1 MMPGETHPAAPGP
14 ADLARCQGCASL
26 QQNLNEYVEALIAL
40 KQKIINTDN
49 LLTEYQKKCDELQF
63 ARRENSMLHHQVEQ
77 MLQKI
82 SPLQKCQEELD
93 TLRAELEEKKSSLK
107 LYQNTHQEYAR
118 VKEECLKSDA
128 QKKKLEAKVKKLE
141 EAAVKHTQDFKQLR
155 NEKKILEKEFK
166 KTQERFD
173 EFSKQKNEKE
183 LRHIGT
189 QISSDSPGSIDKR
202 KVKVLL
208 KELWLCV
215 NTAHRLAGESGR
227 RIPENPAKEN
237 SVSRTPGEDELLPVQ
252 GSPARTSDMRSFFT
266 KLSMEMEGD
275 LTSSES
281 TEEELPRGRSPS
293 TEHALHEE
301 SHPEVSGQRPG
312 DGNSDLGRTNICD
325 HGHFFDDD
333 LQAAIDFFKLPPP
346 LLSPVP
352 SPPPM
357 TSPHLSSSLAPESYF
372 GEFTDSSDSDS
383 APLRTSVESALEE
396 YTADT
401 QRYLALLEKL
411 RRSDTYMGQP
421 RSQEVA
427 PALNKL
433 APIGFDTRRVALGE
447 PSATSSLAR
456 GRHWIASPEFVR
468 DRRDRRDIVEEA
480 EGKVEAQEMDKP
492 VRIGKGLLKHNRRLW
507 VERASRGSARKKVAR
522 AGESEVCSSPFG
534 KRTFSELRGSEG
546 KTLSSKAFCSPQS
559 EFTKWTLTSEF
570 ASKSH
575 HMLGSGRFQRKEKDA
590 QESTLESGVRAAAA
604 GRDHS
609 ASLPSSSTSVPVSL
623 CSNRKAGTPDLHR
636 SEQKSPTRTSNTF
649 LLWSEPPA
657 RFPKENDPE
666 NSLSALSPK
675 SKLGASTFSDL
686 KNRGPEPLNIF
697 KSTGKAHSIP
707 QSVFQK
713 PTRGGQCGGRGR
725 ITLPK
730 SDWTSLAH
738 SQAGFTR
745 RSPSSAD
752 SSSWHRSDVLRR
764 GGKGNPGATSE
775 HQQKTRL
782 QPEKAA
788 SASQNSRWTAVLGPP
803 GESTIPL
810 EFKAAAS
817 LLPNQVSVITK
828 QARPEKMQSSN
839 LEHWQPRGSALSP
852 STDSDEETNPSLS
865 EYDGDEDPIAQ
876 STEERAD
883 EERPSPEV
891 SLSDS
896 MPAENSGSSTD
907 KLLFSSEDSLI
918 QSQYVM
924 KELLQKLRKSPHT
937 TESGASSLEAGKLL
951 PAEVTSRDCSAGE
964 MPCGAHHQA
973 NTEAPV
979 VARDSHSIPQNAS
992 TPPTVPSRPLLRT
1005 QVPTSPV
1012 CPSGLGSADEETQST
1027 SQSRPLLRT
1036 RVPTS
1041 PVCPSGLGS
1050 ADEETQSTSQS
1061 RPLLRTRVPTSPVCP
1076 SGLGSADEET
1086 RSTSQSSLPGA
1097 SCSYTGV
1104 REQREDTEGEDEA
1117 FSYSEGEQE
1126 AEAVTG
1132 RQPQDAAG
1140 DSQRHLGDPE
1150 ARVDVAGRASDV
1162 GDLTSALQECNLSTF
1177 LYIDKLST
1185 SEVVMFLE
1193 SCQLRDY
1200 SSRASVSECSSR
1212 GTLNNEMNKEF
1223 KQGEVF
1229 RENHGKRF
1237 SEEMLPASSEE
1248 RVESEGGN
1256 CRVRNSSQHAQGPLE
1271 MPSDNL
1277 PKATEELHAS
1287 RGDCSG
1293 TDAEQV
1299 LLLSTHHS
1307 QAAEDRIEHTRSE
1320 ETSSSVSHTAELP
1333 EPAAV
1338 GAGGSPPLSGR
1349 SDPEHIPSR
1358 SEDETNYAGCPS
1370 TGEEGLAEPG
1380 ELLALSSDSLPPP
1393 RTEQS
1398 SDCVT
1403 ETAFR
1408 YQISA
1413 VTSEVISVLINKD
1426 QDLVIEKG
1434 DNWTIISGVA
1444 ISPGMEQVVLC
1455 DTLEAFAPQD
1465 LGGLDSDYVEKSPE
1479 ASPDGPL
1486 PQGSPCGGGF
1496 SAAREDVSSSGQSAN
1511 FDKSRLRNRPVKPSI
1526 WIRSQIYDQ
1535 TLETEKVASDH
1546 TYYNW
1551 KLEPLGKNRTRS
1563 KISSKDQSSKL
1574 AKTPGLT
1581 RGEVH
1586 LNEVPQPVLGERTNT
1601 KMPGSQVQST
1611 MAGADMS
1618 TPANS
1623 SPDTLSKIRQEV
1635 GPPLPPLLPPLI
1647 ATPPRTSRPLSPLI
1661 PSSSPSSLASP
1672 AGRVSPLREI
1682 AGAPVLSPWPE
1693 ELQQPSPLDA
1703 SPSPSAAAAASG
1715 RVVSSPLQ
1723 FCAATPKHA
1732 LPVPGRLPSC
1742 APGHAAVSGP
1752 QENSVKILDTMYPE
1766 LSARARTLSLLKGN
1780 MQLSRGCSVDGKV
1793 LPGRVSALLG
1803 LKAITS
1809 TSTAFVLTGGSSGGD
1824 SSQGKSQDLNARQDA
1839 GRKRTLAA
1847 SMLRSAKRLRLESES
1862 PEPGTSQVTAGGVPE
1877 DPPGGTAPAEL
1888 VPAEEEHTAALVC
1901 SPASQL
1907 HVNPR
1912 EMAESYNTAI
1922 SRALRKIAESS
1933 FDLLPVIR
1941 SHVYVG
1947 NISRKPVMRDQEK
1960 EVVYE
1965 FSTTN
1970 KHLGEYLL
1978 RSILSE
1984 LKVQKTS
1991 LDHSYIHA
1999 LCRVYVGI
2007 CRQLGDLER
2016 ARLFCY
2022 SLLKEDF
2029 PESEKLTLFI
2039 ANMWREVFLSQSAVS
2054 EAMQLV
2060 ARQRARGEVLNCLRV
2075 FLSWEK
2081 NAPIDV
2087 GIVVSKLL
2095 LTIQLCP
2102 KTEFQSSE
2110 EFGEDLSAN
2119 IWEYIF
2125 AIDLLC
2131 CHQRWIWTHD
2141 NIISKELWPV
2151 MDKWIK
2157 YRKGHSNIAYTPDV
2171 IVASVLR
2178 LIGRLGQ
2185 LGLKEGFPTAVKN
2198 ISSVIGM
2205 FIQHAQDEDI
2215 PWGVQL
2221 AAVYALCDL
2230 SPSNPAEISRILEAW
2245 RTQTSNTIPSA
2256 IVSCLEEVGSL
2267 SVERSA
2273 GSTSTGD
2280 SAP

>member
-1 MMPGETHPAAPGP
+1 MMPGKTHPAAPGP
-14 ADLARCQGCASL
+14 ADLPRCQGCATL
-26 QQNLNEYVEALIAL
+26 QPNLNEYVEALIAL

-82 SPLQKCQEELD
+82 SPLQKCQEELGS
-93 TLRAELEEKKSSLK
+93 LKAELEEKKSCLK
-107 LYQNTHQEYAR
+107 LYQNTQQEYAR
-118 VKEECLKSDA
+118 VKEECLRSDA

-141 EAAVKHTQDFKQLR
+141 EAAVKQTQDFKQLR

-189 QISSDSPGSIDKR
+189 QISSDSHGSIDKR

-215 NTAHRLAGESGR
+215 NTAHRLSGENSR
-227 RIPENPAKEN
+227 RIPEKPVKGD
-237 SVSRTPGEDELLPVQ
+237 SVSRASGEDELLPVP
-252 GSPARTSDMRSFFT
+252 GSPARAADMRSFFT

-275 LTSSES
+275 FTSSDSAEDEQPS
-281 TEEELPRGRSPS
+281 GVSPGMEL
-293 TEHALHEE
+293 ACHEE
-301 SHPEVSGQRPG
+301 SHPEVSVQRPG
-312 DGNSDLGRTNICD
+312 DGKGTSIYD
-325 HGHFFDDD
+325 HEHFFDDD

-352 SPPPM
+352 SPPPT
-357 TSPHLSSSLAPESYF
+357 TSPHPGSLSSSLAPESYF
-372 GEFTDSSDSDS
+372 AEGEFTDSSDSDS
-383 APLRTSVESALEE
+383 TPLRNSAELASEN
-396 YTADT
+396 YTASYRNYCD
-401 QRYLALLEKL
+401 LLEKL
-411 RRSDTYMGQP
+411 RRSDICMEKP
-421 RSQEVA
+421 RSQGVA
-427 PALNKL
+427 QAVNRL
-433 APIGFDTRRVALGE
+433 APVGFDSRRVTLGE
-447 PSATSSLAR
+447 TPATSYLAR
-456 GRHWIASPEFVR
+456 GKHWTASPEAVR
-468 DRRDRRDIVEEA
+468 DRGDVVERA
-480 EGKVEAQEMDKP
+480 EGKVAARETDKSVQR
-492 VRIGKGLLKHNRRLW
+492 VRKGLLKHNRRPW
-507 VERASRGSARKKVAR
+507 GERASRSPARKKEAR
-522 AGESEVCSSPFG
+522 AGESEACSSPFG
-534 KRTFSELRGSEG
+534 KRTFSELMESEG
-546 KTLSSKAFCSPQS
+546 KTLSSKVLCSPQPD
-559 EFTKWTLTSEF
+559 FTKWRLTGEF
-570 ASKSH
+570 APKSH
-575 HMLGSGRFQRKEKDA
+575 RVMHSGHFQGKENDA
-590 QESTLESGVRAAAA
+590 QESTLGSGAA

-609 ASLPSSSTSVPVSL
+609 ASLPSPSTSVQEPL
-623 CSNRKAGTPDLHR
+623 CSNPKASRLGFFNAGAPADVTCTNLHR
-636 SEQKSPTRTSNTF
+636 SEQKSPTRTFNPF
-649 LLWSEPPA
+649 LQWSEPAA

-666 NSLSALSPK
+666 NSSSALSAK
-675 SKLGASTFSDL
+675 SKLGASTFSDW
-686 KNRGPEPLNIF
+686 KSRDPEPLNVF
-697 KSTGKAHSIP
+697 KSTVQAHPLP

-713 PTRGGQCGGRGR
+713 PATSGQCGGRGPGTKL
-725 ITLPK
+725 TLPK
-730 SDWTSLAH
+730 SDWTSLAP

-745 RSPSSAD
+745 RSPGSAD
-752 SSSWHRSDVLRR
+752 NTSWHRSHILRR
-764 GGKGNPGATSE
+764 GGEGSPRATSE

-782 QPEKAA
+782 QLEKAA
-788 SASQNSRWTAVLGPP
+788 PASQGSRLTAVQGPS

-810 EFKAAAS
+810 ELNTAAA

-828 QARPEKMQSSN
+828 QARPERMQSTS
-839 LEHWQPRGSALSP
+839 LEQWQPRGSTLSP
-852 STDSDEETNPSLS
+852 SADSSEESDATPSVS
-865 EYDGDEDPIAQ
+865 EYTGDGDPTAQ
-876 STEERAD
+876 GSEGVAD
-883 EERPSPEV
+883 KESPSPQV
-891 SLSDS
+891 SVSWGKSSDS
-896 MPAENSGSSTD
+896 PSGSVPAENFGSTD
-907 KLLFSSEDSLI
+907 KLPFSPGDHLI
-918 QSQYVM
+918 QNQRVM
-924 KELLQKLRKSPHT
+924 NELLQQRPRRSPHT
-937 TESGASSLEAGKLL
+937 TQSGAQRLEPGKLL
-951 PAEVTSRDCSAGE
+951 PTEVPSRDCPTGQVPS
-964 MPCGAHHQA
+964 GAHPQA
-973 NTEAPV
+973 NAEAPV
-979 VARDSHSIPQNAS
+979 AARDSRSIPQNAS
-992 TPPTVPSRPLLRT
+992 TPPTVPTRALLRT
-1005 QVPTSPV
+1005 PVPTGPI
-1012 CPSGLGSADEETQST
+1012 CPSVLHSA
-1027 SQSRPLLRT
+1027 
-1036 RVPTS
+1036 
-1041 PVCPSGLGS
+1041 GGK
-1050 ADEETQSTSQS
+1050 
-1061 RPLLRTRVPTSPVCP
+1061 
-1076 SGLGSADEET
+1076 T
-1086 RSTSQSSLPGA
+1086 RSTSQSSLSGA
-1097 SCSYTGV
+1097 SYCYTGI
-1104 REQREDTEGEDEA
+1104 REQREDTEMEDEA
-1117 FSYSEGEQE
+1117 FSCSEGEHEAEAVVGLRQQE
-1126 AEAVTG
+1126 AEATMG
-1132 RQPQDAAG
+1132 HRQQDAAAG
-1140 DSQRHLGDPE
+1140 DSWRHLGGLE
-1150 ARVDVAGRASDV
+1150 AGVAGVRRALDV
-1162 GDLTSALQECNLSTF
+1162 GDLTSALQGCNLSTF

-1193 SCQLRDY
+1193 SCQLREY
-1200 SSRASVSECSSR
+1200 SSRASVSECSS
-1212 GTLNNEMNKEF
+1212 TEMNKEF
-1223 KQGEVF
+1223 KQSEIF
-1229 RENHGKRF
+1229 RKNHGKRF
-1237 SEEMLPASSEE
+1237 HEEETFRASEEWF
-1248 RVESEGGN
+1248 ESEGDDS
-1256 CRVRNSSQHAQGPLE
+1256 CVRNSNQHVCSPLE
-1271 MPSDNL
+1271 MSSDIL
-1277 PKATEELHAS
+1277 TKTRDELDTNH
-1287 RGDCSG
+1287 GDSSEK
-1293 TDAEQV
+1293 DVEHV
-1299 LLLSTHHS
+1299 LFLKTHHS
-1307 QAAEDRIEHTRSE
+1307 QAAEELIEENPPE
-1320 ETSSSVSHTAELP
+1320 EASNSMSHIVELP
-1333 EPAAV
+1333 QPAAV
-1338 GAGGSPPLSGR
+1338 DVVGSSPLSGR
-1349 SDPEHIPSR
+1349 FDPERIQSR
-1358 SEDETNYAGCPS
+1358 SEDETNYGGYPS
-1370 TGEEGLAEPG
+1370 TREEDLAEPA
-1380 ELLALSSDSLPPP
+1380 ELLALSSDSTAPP
-1393 RTEQS
+1393 RIEPS
-1398 SDCVT
+1398 SACVT

-1426 QDLVIEKG
+1426 QDVVIEKG

-1455 DTLEAFAPQD
+1455 DTFDAFASQD
-1465 LGGLDSDYVEKSPE
+1465 LGGLDNGSMEKSPE
-1479 ASPDGPL
+1479 ASPAGPL
-1486 PQGSPCGGGF
+1486 PQEPLCG
-1496 SAAREDVSSSGQSAN
+1496 AQEDISSSGQSAN

-1526 WIRSQIYDQ
+1526 WIRSQMYDP

-1551 KLEPLGKNRTRS
+1551 KLEPLGKNKTRS
-1563 KISSKDQSSKL
+1563 KISNKDQSSKL
-1574 AKTPGLT
+1574 AKTPGLN

-1586 LNEVPQPVLGERTNT
+1586 LDEVPQPVPGKRTNT
-1601 KMPGSQVQST
+1601 KMPSSQAQST
-1611 MAGADMS
+1611 MAGVGVS
-1618 TPANS
+1618 TPPNC

-1661 PSSSPSSLASP
+1661 SSSSPSSLASP
-1672 AGRVSPLREI
+1672 AGRISPLRDI
-1682 AGAPVLSPWPE
+1682 PGPPVLSPWPE
-1693 ELQQPSPLDA
+1693 ELQQASPLDP
-1703 SPSPSAAAAASG
+1703 SPSPSRAPATG
-1715 RVVSSPLQ
+1715 RIVSSPLQ

-1742 APGHAAVSGP
+1742 TPGHAAVSGP

-1780 MQLSRGCSVDGKV
+1780 MQLSRGSSVDGKV
-1793 LPGRVSALLG
+1793 LPGRVSALIG

-1809 TSTAFVLTGGSSGGD
+1809 TSTAFVLTSGTSGGD
-1824 SSQGKSQDLNARQDA
+1824 GSQGKSQDRSVQQDA
-1839 GRKRTLAA
+1839 GGKRTLAA
-1847 SMLRSAKRLRLESES
+1847 SILRSAKRLRLESES
-1862 PEPGTSQVTAGGVPE
+1862 PEPHTSQVTTEGAPE
-1877 DPPGGTAPAEL
+1877 DPPGGISPVEVVT
-1888 VPAEEEHTAALVC
+1888 AEEEQTAALVC

-1907 HVNPR
+1907 HVNPQ
-1912 EMAESYNTAI
+1912 EMAESYNIAI
-1922 SRALRKIAESS
+1922 ARALRKIAESS

-1947 NISRKPVMRDQEK
+1947 NISKKPVMRDQEK

-1984 LKVQKTS
+1984 LKIQKTS

-2039 ANMWREVFLSQSAVS
+2039 ANMWREVFLSQSAIS
-2054 EAMQLV
+2054 QAMQLV
-2060 ARQRARGEVLNCLRV
+2060 ARQRARGEVLNCLRA

-2102 KTEFQSSE
+2102 KTEFQASE

-2230 SPSNPAEISRILEAW
+2230 SPSNPAEISKILEAW

-2267 SVERSA
+2267 SADGSA
-2273 GSTSTGD
+2273 VSTSAGD

>member
-63 ARRENSMLHHQVEQ
+63 ARRENSTLHHQVEQ

-82 SPLQKCQEELD
+82 SPLQKCQEELGS
-93 TLRAELEEKKSSLK
+93 LKAELEEKKSSLK
-107 LYQNTHQEYAR
+107 LYQDTHQEYAR
-118 VKEECLKSDA
+118 VKEECLRTDA

-141 EAAVKHTQDFKQLR
+141 EAAVRQTQDFKQLR

-166 KTQERFD
+166 KTQERLD

-189 QISSDSPGSIDKR
+189 QISSDSHGSVDKR

-215 NTAHRLAGESGR
+215 NTAHRLSGESGR
-227 RIPENPAKEN
+227 RIPEKPAKGN
-237 SVSRTPGEDELLPVQ
+237 SAPRASDQDELLPVQ
-252 GSPARTSDMRSFFT
+252 GSPARAADMHSFFT

-275 LTSSES
+275 FSSSES
-281 TEEELPRGRSPS
+281 AEEELPSGASPS
-293 TEHALHEE
+293 TEHAFPEE
-301 SHPEVSGQRPG
+301 RHPEVSGQRPD
-312 DGNSDLGRTNICD
+312 DGNRTNVYD
-325 HGHFFDDD
+325 HEHFFDDD

-357 TSPHLSSSLAPESYF
+357 ASGSLPSSLAPESFF

-383 APLRTSVESALEE
+383 VQPRDSMESALED
-396 YTADT
+396 YTAESRSYFD
-401 QRYLALLEKL
+401 LLEKIK
-411 RRSDTYMGQP
+411 RSDTYVEKPGSLEAAQAVNNLTP
-421 RSQEVA
+421 
-427 PALNKL
+427 
-433 APIGFDTRRVALGE
+433 LGLVTGR
-447 PSATSSLAR
+447 ATL
-456 GRHWIASPEFVR
+456 G
-468 DRRDRRDIVEEA
+468 
-480 EGKVEAQEMDKP
+480 M
-492 VRIGKGLLKHNRRLW
+492 
-507 VERASRGSARKKVAR
+507 ASRGPARRKE
-522 AGESEVCSSPFG
+522 AGAGQSEICFSPLG
-534 KRTFSELRGSEG
+534 KRTFSELIESEG
-546 KTLSSKAFCSPQS
+546 KTLCPSQS
-559 EFTKWTLTSEF
+559 EFSKRTLTDGF

-575 HMLGSGRFQRKEKDA
+575 CVTGSGHFQRRERDV
-590 QESTLESGVRAAAA
+590 QESTPQSGACAVAA
-604 GRDHS
+604 GRNRS
-609 ASLPSSSTSVPVSL
+609 ASLPSSSSATSVPVSV
-623 CSNRKAGTPDLHR
+623 CSNRQTSWLGCVSVGTPAEVTCT
-636 SEQKSPTRTSNTF
+636 EQKSPTRTLNTF
-649 LLWSEPPA
+649 LLRSEPTA
-657 RFPKENDPE
+657 CFPKENDPE

-675 SKLGASTFSDL
+675 SKLGTSTFSDW
-686 KNRGPEPLNIF
+686 KSRGLESFSTL
-697 KSTGKAHSIP
+697 KSTAKGHSLP
-707 QSVFQK
+707 HSVFQK
-713 PTRGGQCGGRGR
+713 PTGGGQCGGRQPGTTL
-725 ITLPK
+725 ILPK
-730 SDWTSLAH
+730 SDWTSLAR

-745 RSPSSAD
+745 RSPGSAD
-752 SSSWHRSDVLRR
+752 STSWHRSDVLRR
-764 GGKGNPGATSE
+764 GSGGSPRATSE
-775 HQQKTRL
+775 YQQRARL
-782 QPEKAA
+782 QLEKAA
-788 SASQNSRWTAVLGPP
+788 PVSQNNRLTAMLGPP
-803 GESTIPL
+803 RESTIPL
-810 EFKAAAS
+810 EFKAASA

-828 QARPEKMQSSN
+828 QARPKRVLSSS
-839 LEHWQPRGSALSP
+839 LEPWRPCGNILSP
-852 STDSDEETNPSLS
+852 AVNGGKETGFMSS
-865 EYDGDEDPIAQ
+865 VSACVGDGDPIAQ
-876 STEERAD
+876 VSEQVAD
-883 EERPSPEV
+883 EEIPSPEV
-891 SLSDS
+891 SVSWKKPICNS
-896 MPAENSGSSTD
+896 PSGSLPAKNFGCSRD
-907 KLLFSSEDSLI
+907 RKLPFSSEDNVF
-918 QSQYVM
+918 QCVM
-924 KELLQKLRKSPHT
+924 NEHLLQKSRKSPQT
-937 TESGASSLEAGKLL
+937 TQSGANRLEAGELL
-951 PAEVTSRDCSAGE
+951 PSGVTSGVCPPEQIPHGPR
-964 MPCGAHHQA
+964 HQA

-979 VARDSHSIPQNAS
+979 VARDSHSAPQNAS
-992 TPPTVPSRPLLRT
+992 VPPIVPSRVPLRAH
-1005 QVPTSPV
+1005 VPTGPV
-1012 CPSGLGSADEETQST
+1012 CPSSLGRAEEKTQ
-1027 SQSRPLLRT
+1027 
-1036 RVPTS
+1036 
-1041 PVCPSGLGS
+1041 G
-1050 ADEETQSTSQS
+1050 
-1061 RPLLRTRVPTSPVCP
+1061 
-1076 SGLGSADEET
+1076 
-1086 RSTSQSSLPGA
+1086 TSQSSLPGA
-1097 SCSYTGV
+1097 SYCYTGI
-1104 REQREDTEGEDEA
+1104 RERGEEDTEVEDEA
-1117 FSYSEGEQE
+1117 VSCSEGEHE
-1126 AEAVTG
+1126 AEAVMG
-1132 RQPQDAAG
+1132 HRQQEAAG
-1140 DSQRHLGDPE
+1140 DSHRPLGDPE
-1150 ARVDVAGRASDV
+1150 AGMNEAGHPSDV

-1185 SEVVMFLE
+1185 SEVVMVLE

-1200 SSRASVSECSSR
+1200 SSRASVSECSSK
-1212 GTLNNEMNKEF
+1212 GTLNEEMNKELR
-1223 KQGEVF
+1223 QNEVS
-1229 RENHGKRF
+1229 RKECGKRLCEEELLRA
-1237 SEEMLPASSEE
+1237 SEEWA
-1248 RVESEGGN
+1248 ESEGDDCCGRKP
-1256 CRVRNSSQHAQGPLE
+1256 CQHAQCPLE
-1271 MPSDNL
+1271 VPSDVL
-1277 PKATEELHAS
+1277 TKTGEELHTNPVNCGGKDTEHALF
-1287 RGDCSG
+1287 
-1293 TDAEQV
+1293 V
-1299 LLLSTHHS
+1299 NTHPS
-1307 QAAEDRIEHTRSE
+1307 QAAENLTEDTLPE
-1320 ETSSSVSHTAELP
+1320 ETSSPVPHAAELP
-1333 EPAAV
+1333 EPSAV
-1338 GAGGSPPLSGR
+1338 DGGDSSPLSSR
-1349 SDPEHIPSR
+1349 SDPEHIQSR
-1358 SEDETNYAGCPS
+1358 YEDEPNSGECFS
-1370 TGEEGLAEPG
+1370 TGEEGLEEPG
-1380 ELLALSSDSLPPP
+1380 ELLTLSSDSSALP
-1393 RTEQS
+1393 RLEQS
-1398 SDCVT
+1398 SDCVA

-1444 ISPGMEQVVLC
+1444 ISPGMEQVVVC
-1455 DTLEAFAPQD
+1455 DTLGGAAPSQD
-1465 LGGLDSDYVEKSPE
+1465 QEGLDDSSMEKSPE
-1479 ASPDGPL
+1479 ASPSGPL
-1486 PQGSPCGGGF
+1486 PQEPPCTGDLSG
-1496 SAAREDVSSSGQSAN
+1496 AQEDVSSSGQSAN

-1535 TLETEKVASDH
+1535 KTLETEKVTSDH

-1551 KLEPLGKNRTRS
+1551 KLEPLCKNKPRS
-1563 KISSKDQSSKL
+1563 KISNKDQTTKL
-1574 AKTPGLT
+1574 AKTPVLS
-1581 RGEVH
+1581 RGETH
-1586 LNEVPQPVLGERTNT
+1586 LNEVPQPVSGERTNT
-1601 KMPGSQVQST
+1601 KMLRSQAQPT
-1611 MAGADMS
+1611 MAGTDTS
-1618 TPANS
+1618 TPTNC

-1647 ATPPRTSRPLSPLI
+1647 ATPPRTSQTLSPLI
-1661 PSSSPSSLASP
+1661 SSSSPSSRSSP
-1672 AGRVSPLREI
+1672 AGHVSPLCEVP
-1682 AGAPVLSPWPE
+1682 GPPVLSPWPE
-1693 ELQQPSPLDA
+1693 ELQQASPLDP
-1703 SPSPSAAAAASG
+1703 SPSPSTAIASG
-1715 RVVSSPLQ
+1715 RIVSSPLQ

-1752 QENSVKILDTMYPE
+1752 QQENSVKILDTMYPE

-1780 MQLSRGCSVDGKV
+1780 MQLSRGSTVDGKV

-1809 TSTAFVLTGGSSGGD
+1809 TSTAFVLTGGSSGDNGR
-1824 SSQGKSQDLNARQDA
+1824 QGKSQDSDVQHDA
-1839 GRKRTLAA
+1839 GRKRTLAV
-1847 SMLRSAKRLRLESES
+1847 SMLRSAKRLRLDNES
-1862 PEPGTSQVTAGGVPE
+1862 PEPDTREVTGEGVPE
-1877 DPPGGTAPAEL
+1877 DPQGGSPLAEV
-1888 VPAEEEHTAALVC
+1888 VPAEEEQADVPVC
-1901 SPASQL
+1901 SSATL
-1907 HVNPR
+1907 LRVNPR
-1912 EMAESYNTAI
+1912 EMAESYNIAI
-1922 SRALRKIAESS
+1922 TRALRKIAESS

-1947 NISRKPVMRDQEK
+1947 NISKKPVMRDQEK

-1984 LKVQKTS
+1984 LKIQKTS

-2039 ANMWREVFLSQSAVS
+2039 ANMWREVFLSQSAIS

-2060 ARQRARGEVLNCLRV
+2060 ARQRARGEVLNCLRA

-2230 SPSNPAEISRILEAW
+2230 SPSNPAEISKILEAW

-2256 IVSCLEEVGSL
+2256 VVSCLEEVGSL
-2267 SVERSA
+2267 SAGGSA
-2273 GSTSTGD
+2273 GSTSNGD
-2280 SAP
+2280 CAP

>member
-63 ARRENSMLHHQVEQ
+63 ARRENSTLHHQVEQ

-82 SPLQKCQEELD
+82 SPLQKCQEELGS
-93 TLRAELEEKKSSLK
+93 LKAELEEKKSSLK

-118 VKEECLKSDA
+118 VKEECLKTDA

-141 EAAVKHTQDFKQLR
+141 EAAVKQTQDFKQLR

-166 KTQERFD
+166 KTQERLD
-173 EFSKQKNEKE
+173 EFSKQKDEKE

-189 QISSDSPGSIDKR
+189 QISSDSHGSIDKR

-215 NTAHRLAGESGR
+215 NTAHRLSGESGR
-227 RIPENPAKEN
+227 RIPEKPAKGT
-237 SVSRTPGEDELLPVQ
+237 SAPRASGQDELLLGQ
-252 GSPARTSDMRSFFT
+252 GSPTGAADMRSFFT

-275 LTSSES
+275 FSSSES
-281 TEEELPRGRSPS
+281 AEEELPSGASPS
-293 TEHALHEE
+293 TEHFREE
-301 SHPEVSGQRPG
+301 RRPEVSGQRP
-312 DGNSDLGRTNICD
+312 DDDSSRTNVYD
-325 HGHFFDDD
+325 HEHFFDDD

-352 SPPPM
+352 SPPP
-357 TSPHLSSSLAPESYF
+357 TASGSLPSSLAPESFF
-372 GEFTDSSDSDS
+372 GEFTDSSDGDS
-383 APLRTSVESALEE
+383 VPPRQSMESALEDF
-396 YTADT
+396 TAES
-401 QRYLALLEKL
+401 RGYFALLEKIK
-411 RRSDTYMGQP
+411 RSNMYMEKPGSLDSAQA
-421 RSQEVA
+421 V
-427 PALNKL
+427 NKL
-433 APIGFDTRRVALGE
+433 TPLGFVTGRTTLGE
-447 PSATSSLAR
+447 PSATSPLAW
-456 GRHWIASPEFVR
+456 GRHWTASSEFVR
-468 DRRDRRDIVEEA
+468 NKGDSVEDTER
-480 EGKVEAQEMDKP
+480 KVEAREVDKS
-492 VRIGKGLLKHNRRLW
+492 VQVGKGLRKRNRRLW
-507 VERASRGSARKKVAR
+507 LETASRGPGRKKE
-522 AGESEVCSSPFG
+522 AGAVEPEIRFSPLG
-534 KRTFSELRGSEG
+534 KRTFSELKESEG
-546 KTLSSKAFCSPQS
+546 KTLSSKALCPSQS
-559 EFTKWTLTSEF
+559 EFSKRTLTDGF

-575 HMLGSGRFQRKEKDA
+575 CVTGSGHFQRRERDV
-590 QESTLESGVRAAAA
+590 QESTPQSGVCAAAA
-604 GRDHS
+604 GQDQP
-609 ASLPSSSTSVPVSL
+609 ASLPSSSSATSVPVSV
-623 CSNRKAGTPDLHR
+623 CSNRQTSWRGCVTAGSPAEVTCT
-636 SEQKSPTRTSNTF
+636 EQKSPTRTLNPF
-649 LLWSEPPA
+649 LLRSEPTA
-657 RFPKENDPE
+657 CFPKVNDPE
-666 NSLSALSPK
+666 NSLSTLSPK
-675 SKLGASTFSDL
+675 SKLGTSTFSDW
-686 KNRGPEPLNIF
+686 KSRGLESFSTL
-697 KSTGKAHSIP
+697 KSTVKGHSLP

-713 PTRGGQCGGRGR
+713 PTGGGQCGGRGPGTTL
-725 ITLPK
+725 ILPK
-730 SDWTSLAH
+730 SDWTSLTR
-738 SQAGFTR
+738 SQAGFAR
-745 RSPSSAD
+745 RSPCSAD
-752 SSSWHRSDVLRR
+752 STSWHRSDVLRR
-764 GGKGNPGATSE
+764 GSGGSPRATSE
-775 HQQKTRL
+775 YQQKTRL
-782 QPEKAA
+782 SLEKAA
-788 SASQNSRWTAVLGPP
+788 PASQNSRRMAMLGPS
-803 GESTIPL
+803 GESTTPL

-828 QARPEKMQSSN
+828 QARPKRVLSSS
-839 LEHWQPRGSALSP
+839 LEPWRPRGNTLNPAVNGGKETGLRP
-852 STDSDEETNPSLS
+852 SVPDCV
-865 EYDGDEDPIAQ
+865 GDRDPIEQVPEQA
-876 STEERAD
+876 AD
-883 EERPSPEV
+883 EEIPSPEV
-891 SLSDS
+891 SVSWRQPICDSPSDS
-896 MPAENSGSSTD
+896 LLAESVDSTD
-907 KLLFSSEDSLI
+907 SKSPFSSEDNI
-918 QSQYVM
+918 FQCVM
-924 KELLQKLRKSPHT
+924 NEYLLEKARKSPQT
-937 TESGASSLEAGKLL
+937 TQSGASRLEAEELL
-951 PAEVTSRDCSAGE
+951 PSGVASGVFSTEQ
-964 MPCGAHHQA
+964 MPRGPRHQA
-973 NTEAPV
+973 NMEAPV
-979 VARDSHSIPQNAS
+979 IARDSHNAPQNAS
-992 TPPTVPSRPLLRT
+992 RGPLKAR
-1005 QVPTSPV
+1005 VPTGPV
-1012 CPSGLGSADEETQST
+1012 CPSSLGRAEEETQGT
-1027 SQSRPLLRT
+1027 SQSI
-1036 RVPTS
+1036 
-1041 PVCPSGLGS
+1041 
-1050 ADEETQSTSQS
+1050 
-1061 RPLLRTRVPTSPVCP
+1061 
-1076 SGLGSADEET
+1076 
-1086 RSTSQSSLPGA
+1086 LPGA
-1097 SCSYTGV
+1097 SSCYTGI
-1104 REQREDTEGEDEA
+1104 RERERGEEDTEVEDEPV
-1117 FSYSEGEQE
+1117 SCSEGEHE
-1126 AEAVTG
+1126 AEAVMG
-1132 RQPQDAAG
+1132 SRQDAAG
-1140 DSQRHLGDPE
+1140 DSHRPSGDQE
-1150 ARVDVAGRASDV
+1150 AGVGEAGHPSDV
-1162 GDLTSALQECNLSTF
+1162 GDLTSAFQECNLSTF

-1185 SEVVMFLE
+1185 SEVVMVLE

-1200 SSRASVSECSSR
+1200 SSRASISECSSKA
-1212 GTLNNEMNKEF
+1212 TLNEEMNKELRQSEISR
-1223 KQGEVF
+1223 KKC
-1229 RENHGKRF
+1229 GKRF
-1237 SEEMLPASSEE
+1237 CEKELRASEEWA
-1248 RVESEGGN
+1248 ESEGDDSCGKKS
-1256 CRVRNSSQHAQGPLE
+1256 CQPAQCPLE
-1271 MPSDNL
+1271 VSSDVL
-1277 PKATEELHAS
+1277 TKTGEELDPNPVDCGGKDTEHA
-1287 RGDCSG
+1287 
-1293 TDAEQV
+1293 
-1299 LLLSTHHS
+1299 LLINAHHS
-1307 QAAEDRIEHTRSE
+1307 QAAEDLTENTLPE
-1320 ETSSSVSHTAELP
+1320 ETSSPMPHTDEIP
-1333 EPAAV
+1333 EPSAMD
-1338 GAGGSPPLSGR
+1338 GGGSSPLSSR
-1349 SDPEHIPSR
+1349 SDPEHIQSGY
-1358 SEDETNYAGCPS
+1358 EDEPDSGEFLS

-1380 ELLALSSDSLPPP
+1380 ELLTLSSDSPAPSRL
-1393 RTEQS
+1393 EQS

-1455 DTLEAFAPQD
+1455 DTLGDAAPSQD
-1465 LGGLDSDYVEKSPE
+1465 QGGLEDGSMEKSPE
-1479 ASPDGPL
+1479 AIPSGPL
-1486 PQGSPCGGGF
+1486 PQE
-1496 SAAREDVSSSGQSAN
+1496 SACVDLSGAQEDVSSSGQSAN

-1551 KLEPLGKNRTRS
+1551 KLEPLGKNKPRS
-1563 KISSKDQSSKL
+1563 KISNKDQASKL
-1574 AKTPGLT
+1574 AKTPGVN
-1581 RGEVH
+1581 RGEVD
-1586 LNEVPQPVLGERTNT
+1586 LNEVPQPVSGERTNT
-1601 KMPGSQVQST
+1601 KIPRSQAQPT
-1611 MAGADMS
+1611 MAGTDVA
-1618 TPANS
+1618 TPTNC

-1647 ATPPRTSRPLSPLI
+1647 ATPPRTSRRLSPLR
-1661 PSSSPSSLASP
+1661 PSSSPSSRSSP
-1672 AGRVSPLREI
+1672 AGHVSPLCDVP
-1682 AGAPVLSPWPE
+1682 GPPVLSPWPE
-1693 ELQQPSPLDA
+1693 ELQQASPLDP
-1703 SPSPSAAAAASG
+1703 SPSPSTATASG
-1715 RVVSSPLQ
+1715 RIVSSPLQ

-1780 MQLSRGCSVDGKV
+1780 MQLSRGSTVDGKV

-1824 SSQGKSQDLNARQDA
+1824 GGQGKSQDSGVQQDA
-1839 GRKRTLAA
+1839 GGKRTLAV
-1847 SMLRSAKRLRLESES
+1847 SMLRSAKRLRLDNES
-1862 PEPGTSQVTAGGVPE
+1862 PEPDTSEVTGEGIPKDPQGGS
-1877 DPPGGTAPAEL
+1877 PPGEL
-1888 VPAEEEHTAALVC
+1888 VPAEEEQADVPAC
-1901 SPASQL
+1901 SSASL
-1907 HVNPR
+1907 LRVNPR
-1912 EMAESYNTAI
+1912 EMAESYSIAI
-1922 SRALRKIAESS
+1922 TRALRKIAESS

-1947 NISRKPVMRDQEK
+1947 NISKKPVMRDQEK

-1984 LKVQKTS
+1984 LKIQKTS

-2039 ANMWREVFLSQSAVS
+2039 ANMWREVFLSQSAIS

-2060 ARQRARGEVLNCLRV
+2060 ARQRARGEVLNCLRA

-2102 KTEFQSSE
+2102 KTEFQLSE

-2205 FIQHAQDEDI
+2205 FIQHAQDE
-2215 PWGVQL
+2215 GK
-2221 AAVYALCDL
+2221 C
-2230 SPSNPAEISRILEAW
+2230 S
-2245 RTQTSNTIPSA
+2245 
-2256 IVSCLEEVGSL
+2256 
-2267 SVERSA
+2267 
-2273 GSTSTGD
+2273 
-2280 SAP
+2280 

>member
-63 ARRENSMLHHQVEQ
+63 ARRENSTLHHQVEQ

-82 SPLQKCQEELD
+82 SPLQKCQEELGS
-93 TLRAELEEKKSSLK
+93 LKAELEEKKSSLK
-107 LYQNTHQEYAR
+107 LYQDTHQEYAR
-118 VKEECLKSDA
+118 VKEECLRTDA

-141 EAAVKHTQDFKQLR
+141 EAAVKQTQDFKQLR

-166 KTQERFD
+166 KTQERLD
-173 EFSKQKNEKE
+173 EFSKQKTEKE

-189 QISSDSPGSIDKR
+189 QISSDSHGSIDKR

-215 NTAHRLAGESGR
+215 NTAHRLSGESGR
-227 RIPENPAKEN
+227 RIPEKPAKGD
-237 SVSRTPGEDELLPVQ
+237 SAPRASGQDELLPVQ
-252 GSPARTSDMRSFFT
+252 GSPPGAADMRSFFT

-275 LTSSES
+275 FSSSES
-281 TEEELPRGRSPS
+281 AEEELPGGASPG
-293 TEHALHEE
+293 TEHELPGGASPGTERVFHEE
-301 SHPEVSGQRPG
+301 RHPEVSVQRP
-312 DGNSDLGRTNICD
+312 DDSNRTSVYD
-325 HGHFFDDD
+325 HEHFFDDD

-357 TSPHLSSSLAPESYF
+357 ASGSLPSSLAPESF
-372 GEFTDSSDSDS
+372 SGEFTDSSDSDS
-383 APLRTSVESALEE
+383 VPPRDSMESALED
-396 YTADT
+396 YTAGSRGYFD
-401 QRYLALLEKL
+401 LLEKIK
-411 RRSDTYMGQP
+411 RSDTLVEKPWSLEAVQA
-421 RSQEVA
+421 VNT
-427 PALNKL
+427 LTHL
-433 APIGFDTRRVALGE
+433 GFDTGRTALGE

-456 GRHWIASPEFVR
+456 ARHWTASSEFVR
-468 DRRDRRDIVEEA
+468 DRGDSVEEA
-480 EGKVEAQEMDKP
+480 ERKVEAREVDKS
-492 VRIGKGLLKHNRRLW
+492 VQVGKGLLKQNRRLW
-507 VERASRGSARKKVAR
+507 PEMASRGPARKKEAG
-522 AGESEVCSSPFG
+522 AGESEICYSSLG
-534 KRTFSELRGSEG
+534 KRTLSELTDSEG
-546 KTLSSKAFCSPQS
+546 KTLPSKTLCPSQS
-559 EFTKWTLTSEF
+559 EFSKRTLTDGF
-570 ASKSH
+570 ASKPH
-575 HMLGSGRFQRKEKDA
+575 CVTGSGHFQRRERDA
-590 QESTLESGVRAAAA
+590 QESTPQSGLCAAAA
-604 GRDHS
+604 GRERS
-609 ASLPSSSTSVPVSL
+609 ASLPSSSSATSVPVSV
-623 CSNRKAGTPDLHR
+623 CSNRQTSWLGCVSVDTPADVTCT
-636 SEQKSPTRTSNTF
+636 EQKSPTRTSNPF
-649 LLWSEPPA
+649 LLRSEPTA
-657 RFPKENDPE
+657 CFPKESDPE
-666 NSLSALSPK
+666 NSLSTLSPK
-675 SKLGASTFSDL
+675 SKLGTSAFSDWKSRGLESFSTL
-686 KNRGPEPLNIF
+686 KSTVKEHSLPQPGF
-697 KSTGKAHSIP
+697 QKSTG
-707 QSVFQK
+707 
-713 PTRGGQCGGRGR
+713 GGQCGGRGR
-725 ITLPK
+725 GTPLILPK
-730 SDWTSLAH
+730 SDWTSLAR
-738 SQAGFTR
+738 SPPGFTR
-745 RSPSSAD
+745 RSPGSTD
-752 SSSWHRSDVLRR
+752 STSWHRSDVLRR
-764 GGKGNPGATSE
+764 GSGGSPRATSE
-775 HQQKTRL
+775 YQQRTRL
-782 QPEKAA
+782 QLEKAA
-788 SASQNSRWTAVLGPP
+788 PASQNSRRTAMLGPP
-803 GESTIPL
+803 GKSTIPL
-810 EFKAAAS
+810 EFKAAAA

-828 QARPEKMQSSN
+828 QARPKRVLSSS
-839 LEHWQPRGSALSP
+839 LEPWRPRGSTLSP
-852 STDSDEETNPSLS
+852 AVNGGKEKGLPPSGAACVR
-865 EYDGDEDPIAQ
+865 DGDLIAQ
-876 STEERAD
+876 IPEQVAD
-883 EERPSPEV
+883 EEAPSPEV
-891 SLSDS
+891 SVSWQKPSCDS
-896 MPAENSGSSTD
+896 LSGSLLTENFSCSTD
-907 KLLFSSEDSLI
+907 RKLPFSSEDNLF
-918 QSQYVM
+918 QSVM
-924 KELLQKLRKSPHT
+924 NEHLLQKPRKSPKT
-937 TESGASSLEAGKLL
+937 TQSGASGLPSGVTSEVF
-951 PAEVTSRDCSAGE
+951 PAEQ
-964 MPCGAHHQA
+964 MPHGPQPQA
-973 NTEAPV
+973 NPEAPV
-979 VARDSHSIPQNAS
+979 VARDSHHAPQSAS
-992 TPPTVPSRPLLRT
+992 APHRVPSRAPLR
-1005 QVPTSPV
+1005 
-1012 CPSGLGSADEETQST
+1012 A
-1027 SQSRPLLRT
+1027 

-1041 PVCPSGLGS
+1041 PVCPAGLGH
-1050 ADEETQSTSQS
+1050 ADEETQ
-1061 RPLLRTRVPTSPVCP
+1061 
-1076 SGLGSADEET
+1076 G
-1086 RSTSQSSLPGA
+1086 TSQSSLPGA
-1097 SCSYTGV
+1097 SYCYTGI
-1104 REQREDTEGEDEA
+1104 RERGGEDTEMEDEA
-1117 FSYSEGEQE
+1117 VSGSEGEQE
-1126 AEAVTG
+1126 AEAVLG
-1132 RQPQDAAG
+1132 RRQQEAAG
-1140 DSQRHLGDPE
+1140 DSRRSPGNPE
-1150 ARVDVAGRASDV
+1150 AAVGEAGHPSDV
-1162 GDLTSALQECNLSTF
+1162 GDLTSALRECNLSTF

-1185 SEVVMFLE
+1185 SEVVMVLE

-1200 SSRASVSECSSR
+1200 SSRASVSECSSK
-1212 GTLNNEMNKEF
+1212 GTVNEEMNKELRQSEISR
-1223 KQGEVF
+1223 KKC
-1229 RENHGKRF
+1229 GKRF
-1237 SEEMLPASSEE
+1237 CEEELLRASEEWA
-1248 RVESEGGN
+1248 ESEGDD
-1256 CRVRNSSQHAQGPLE
+1256 CRGRKSCQHTPCPLE
-1271 MPSDNL
+1271 LPSDVL
-1277 PKATEELHAS
+1277 TKTGEELHTNPV
-1287 RGDCSG
+1287 DCSG
-1293 TDAEQV
+1293 KDTEHV
-1299 LLLSTHHS
+1299 LLVNSHHS
-1307 QAAEDRIEHTRSE
+1307 QAAEDLTENALPE
-1320 ETSSSVSHTAELP
+1320 ETSSPIPHTAELP
-1333 EPAAV
+1333 EPPAAD
-1338 GAGGSPPLSGR
+1338 GGGSSPLSSR
-1349 SDPEHIPSR
+1349 SDPEHIQSR
-1358 SEDETNYAGCPS
+1358 YEDEPSSEGCLS
-1370 TGEEGLAEPG
+1370 TGEEGLAEPE
-1380 ELLALSSDSLPPP
+1380 ELLTLSSDSPAPP
-1393 RTEQS
+1393 RLEES
-1398 SDCVT
+1398 SDCVA

-1455 DTLEAFAPQD
+1455 ETLGDAAPSQD
-1465 LGGLDSDYVEKSPE
+1465 QGGLHDGSLEKSPE
-1479 ASPDGPL
+1479 ASPSGPL
-1486 PQGSPCGGGF
+1486 PQEPPCGGDLSGAQED
-1496 SAAREDVSSSGQSAN
+1496 AASNGQSAN

-1551 KLEPLGKNRTRS
+1551 KLEPLGKNKSRS
-1563 KISSKDQSSKL
+1563 KVSNKDQASKL
-1574 AKTPGLT
+1574 AKTPGLG

-1586 LNEVPQPVLGERTNT
+1586 LSEDLQPVSGERTDTETPGLSRGEVHLSEDLQPVSGERTNT
-1601 KMPGSQVQST
+1601 KTPGSHAQPAV
-1611 MAGADMS
+1611 AGTAMS
-1618 TPANS
+1618 TPTNC

-1647 ATPPRTSRPLSPLI
+1647 ATPPRTSRTLSPLI
-1661 PSSSPSSLASP
+1661 PSSSPSSRPSP
-1672 AGRVSPLREI
+1672 AGHVSPLCEVP
-1682 AGAPVLSPWPE
+1682 GPPVLSPWPE
-1693 ELQQPSPLDA
+1693 ELQQASPLDP
-1703 SPSPSAAAAASG
+1703 SPSPSTATASG
-1715 RVVSSPLQ
+1715 RIVSSPLQ

-1742 APGHAAVSGP
+1742 APGHASVSGP

-1780 MQLSRGCSVDGKV
+1780 MQLSRGSTVDGKV

-1809 TSTAFVLTGGSSGGD
+1809 TSTAFVLTGGSSAGD
-1824 SSQGKSQDLNARQDA
+1824 CSQGKSQDSGVERDA
-1839 GRKRTLAA
+1839 GGKRTLAVP
-1847 SMLRSAKRLRLESES
+1847 MLRSAKRLRLDESES
-1862 PEPGTSQVTAGGVPE
+1862 PEPDSRDVPGEGVPKE
-1877 DPPGGTAPAEL
+1877 PQGGSPPAE
-1888 VPAEEEHTAALVC
+1888 VGPAEEE
-1901 SPASQL
+1901 PADLPVSSSASL
-1907 HVNPR
+1907 LRVNPR
-1912 EMAESYNTAI
+1912 EMAESYNIAI
-1922 SRALRKIAESS
+1922 TRALRKIAESS

-1947 NISRKPVMRDQEK
+1947 NISKKPVMRDQEK

-1984 LKVQKTS
+1984 LKIQKTS

-2039 ANMWREVFLSQSAVS
+2039 ANMWREVFLSQSAIS

-2060 ARQRARGEVLNCLRV
+2060 ARQRARGEVLNCLRA

-2230 SPSNPAEISRILEAW
+2230 SPSNPAETAKILEAW
-2245 RTQTSNTIPSA
+2245 RTQTPNTIPSA
-2256 IVSCLEEVGSL
+2256 VISCLEEVGSL
-2267 SVERSA
+2267 SADGSA
-2273 GSTSTGD
+2273 GSTSKED
-2280 SAP
+2280 CAP

>member
-63 ARRENSMLHHQVEQ
+63 ARRENSTLHHQVEQ

-82 SPLQKCQEELD
+82 SPLQKCQEELGS
-93 TLRAELEEKKSSLK
+93 LKAELEEKKSSLK

-118 VKEECLKSDA
+118 VKEECLRTDA
-128 QKKKLEAKVKKLE
+128 HGARSFLCCVASSCSLEAAPE
-141 EAAVKHTQDFKQLR
+141 QLLCASD
-155 NEKKILEKEFK
+155 ILVLEKSAK
-166 KTQERFD
+166 
-173 EFSKQKNEKE
+173 
-183 LRHIGT
+183 G
-189 QISSDSPGSIDKR
+189 DSAPR
-202 KVKVLL
+202 
-208 KELWLCV
+208 
-215 NTAHRLAGESGR
+215 ASGQ
-227 RIPENPAKEN
+227 
-237 SVSRTPGEDELLPVQ
+237 DELLPVQ
-252 GSPARTSDMRSFFT
+252 DSPARAADMRSFFT

-275 LTSSES
+275 FSSSES
-281 TEEELPRGRSPS
+281 AEEELPSGASPS
-293 TEHALHEE
+293 TEHAFHEE
-301 SHPEVSGQRPG
+301 RQTEGSGQRPE
-312 DGNSDLGRTNICD
+312 DGNRTD
-325 HGHFFDDD
+325 VYDREHFFDDD

-357 TSPHLSSSLAPESYF
+357 ASGSLPSSLAPESFF

-383 APLRTSVESALEE
+383 VPPRDSMVLED
-396 YTADT
+396 YTAGSRGYFD
-401 QRYLALLEKL
+401 LLEKIK
-411 RRSDTYMGQP
+411 RSDSFVEKPWSLEAAQA
-421 RSQEVA
+421 V
-427 PALNKL
+427 NKL
-433 APIGFDTRRVALGE
+433 TSLGFDTGRTALGE

-456 GRHWIASPEFVR
+456 GRHGTASSEFVR
-468 DRRDRRDIVEEA
+468 DRGESVEEA
-480 EGKVEAQEMDKP
+480 EGKVEAREVDKS
-492 VRIGKGLLKHNRRLW
+492 VQVGKGLLKQNRRLW
-507 VERASRGSARKKVAR
+507 LETASRGPTRKKGAG
-522 AGESEVCSSPFG
+522 AGELETWYSPRG
-534 KRTFSELRGSEG
+534 KRTFSELRESEG
-546 KTLSSKAFCSPQS
+546 KILSSKTSCPPQS
-559 EFTKWTLTSEF
+559 EFSKQTLTDEF

-575 HMLGSGRFQRKEKDA
+575 CVTGSGHFQRRERDV
-590 QESTLESGVRAAAA
+590 QESPPQSGLCAAEA
-604 GRDHS
+604 GCERS
-609 ASLPSSSTSVPVSL
+609 ASLPSSSSATSVPGSV
-623 CSNRKAGTPDLHR
+623 CSNRQTSWLGCVSVDTPAEVTCT
-636 SEQKSPTRTSNTF
+636 EQKSPTRTSNPF
-649 LLWSEPPA
+649 LLWSEPTA
-657 RFPKENDPE
+657 CFPKESHPE
-666 NSLSALSPK
+666 NSLSTLSPK
-675 SKLGASTFSDL
+675 SKFGTSTFSDW
-686 KNRGPEPLNIF
+686 KSRGLESFSTL
-697 KSTGKAHSIP
+697 KSTVKEHSLP

-713 PTRGGQCGGRGR
+713 PTGGGQCGGRGPGTAL
-725 ITLPK
+725 ILPK
-730 SDWTSLAH
+730 SDWTSLAR
-738 SQAGFTR
+738 SPAGLTR
-745 RSPSSAD
+745 RSPGSTD
-752 SSSWHRSDVLRR
+752 STSWHRSDVLRR
-764 GGKGNPGATSE
+764 GSGGSPRATSE
-775 HQQKTRL
+775 YQQRTRL
-782 QPEKAA
+782 QLEKAA
-788 SASQNSRWTAVLGPP
+788 PASQNSRRTAMFGPP
-803 GESTIPL
+803 GKSTIPFK
-810 EFKAAAS
+810 FKAAAA

-828 QARPEKMQSSN
+828 QARPKRVLSSN
-839 LEHWQPRGSALSP
+839 LEPWRPRVSTLSP
-852 STDSDEETNPSLS
+852 AVNGGKETGLMPSVAACVR
-865 EYDGDEDPIAQ
+865 DGGLIAQ
-876 STEERAD
+876 VPEQVAD
-883 EERPSPEV
+883 DEIPSPEV
-891 SLSDS
+891 SVSWHKHRCGS
-896 MPAENSGSSTD
+896 PSGSLLTEKFSCSTD
-907 KLLFSSEDSLI
+907 SKLPFSSEDNLF
-918 QSQYVM
+918 QSVM
-924 KELLQKLRKSPHT
+924 NEHLLQKPRKSPKT
-937 TESGASSLEAGKLL
+937 TQSGASGLPSGVTSEVF
-951 PAEVTSRDCSAGE
+951 PAEQ
-964 MPCGAHHQA
+964 MPHGPRHQA
-973 NTEAPV
+973 NPEAAV
-979 VARDSHSIPQNAS
+979 VARDSHHAPQNAS
-992 TPPTVPSRPLLRT
+992 APPRVPSRAPLRAC
-1005 QVPTSPV
+1005 VPTGPV
-1012 CPSGLGSADEETQST
+1012 CPSGLGHADEETQ
-1027 SQSRPLLRT
+1027 
-1036 RVPTS
+1036 
-1041 PVCPSGLGS
+1041 G
-1050 ADEETQSTSQS
+1050 
-1061 RPLLRTRVPTSPVCP
+1061 
-1076 SGLGSADEET
+1076 
-1086 RSTSQSSLPGA
+1086 TSQSSLPGP
-1097 SCSYTGV
+1097 SYCYTGI
-1104 REQREDTEGEDEA
+1104 RERGEDDTEMEDEA
-1117 FSYSEGEQE
+1117 VSGSEGEHE
-1126 AEAVTG
+1126 AEAGIG
-1132 RQPQDAAG
+1132 RRQQEAAG
-1140 DSQRHLGDPE
+1140 DSHRPAGDPE
-1150 ARVDVAGRASDV
+1150 AGVREAGHPSDV
-1162 GDLTSALQECNLSTF
+1162 GDLTSALRECNLSTF

-1185 SEVVMFLE
+1185 SEVVMVLE
-1193 SCQLRDY
+1193 SCQLRDC
-1200 SSRASVSECSSR
+1200 SSRASVSECSSK
-1212 GTLNNEMNKEF
+1212 GTVNEEMNKELRQSEISR
-1223 KQGEVF
+1223 KKHGE
-1229 RENHGKRF
+1229 RF
-1237 SEEMLPASSEE
+1237 CEEELLRASEEWA
-1248 RVESEGGN
+1248 ESEGDDCCGRKS
-1256 CRVRNSSQHAQGPLE
+1256 CQHTQCPLE
-1271 MPSDNL
+1271 L
-1277 PKATEELHAS
+1277 PPELPTKTGEGLHTNPVDCDGKDTEH
-1287 RGDCSG
+1287 
-1293 TDAEQV
+1293 V
-1299 LLLSTHHS
+1299 LLVNSHHS
-1307 QAAEDRIEHTRSE
+1307 QAAEDLTENTLPE
-1320 ETSSSVSHTAELP
+1320 ETSSPMAHTAELP
-1333 EPAAV
+1333 EPSAED
-1338 GAGGSPPLSGR
+1338 GGGSSPLSSR
-1349 SDPEHIPSR
+1349 SDPEHIQSR
-1358 SEDETNYAGCPS
+1358 YEDEPSSEGCLS
-1370 TGEEGLAEPG
+1370 TGEEGLVEPE
-1380 ELLALSSDSLPPP
+1380 ELLTLSSDSPAPP
-1393 RTEQS
+1393 RLEQS

-1455 DTLEAFAPQD
+1455 DTLGDAAPSQD
-1465 LGGLDSDYVEKSPE
+1465 QGDLDDGSVEKSPE
-1479 ASPDGPL
+1479 ANPSGPL
-1486 PQGSPCGGGF
+1486 PQEPPCGGDLSG
-1496 SAAREDVSSSGQSAN
+1496 AQEDVSSSGQSAN

-1551 KLEPLGKNRTRS
+1551 KLEPLGKNKPRS
-1563 KISSKDQSSKL
+1563 KVSNKDQASKL
-1574 AKTPGLT
+1574 GKTPGLSK
-1581 RGEVH
+1581 GEVH
-1586 LNEVPQPVLGERTNT
+1586 LSEGPQTVSGGRTDTKTPGLCSEEVHLREGLQPVSGGRTDTKTPGLCSEEVHLREGLQPVSGERTDT
-1601 KMPGSQVQST
+1601 KMPGSQAQPAV
-1611 MAGADMS
+1611 AGTVMS
-1618 TPANS
+1618 TPTNC

-1647 ATPPRTSRPLSPLI
+1647 ATPPRTSRTLSPLI
-1661 PSSSPSSLASP
+1661 PSSSLSSKSLP
-1672 AGRVSPLREI
+1672 AGHVSPLCEVP
-1682 AGAPVLSPWPE
+1682 GPPVLSPWPE
-1693 ELQQPSPLDA
+1693 ELQQASPLGP
-1703 SPSPSAAAAASG
+1703 SPSPSTATASG
-1715 RVVSSPLQ
+1715 RIVSSPLQ

-1742 APGHAAVSGP
+1742 APGHASVSGP

-1780 MQLSRGCSVDGKV
+1780 MQLSRGTTVDGKV

-1824 SSQGKSQDLNARQDA
+1824 CSQGKSQDSGVQRDA
-1839 GRKRTLAA
+1839 GGKRTLAVP
-1847 SMLRSAKRLRLESES
+1847 MLRSAKRLRLDNESKS
-1862 PEPGTSQVTAGGVPE
+1862 PEPDSRDVPGEGVRKDPQGGSP
-1877 DPPGGTAPAEL
+1877 PAE
-1888 VPAEEEHTAALVC
+1888 VGPAEEEPAALPAC
-1901 SPASQL
+1901 SSASL
-1907 HVNPR
+1907 LRVSPR
-1912 EMAESYNTAI
+1912 EMAESYNIAI
-1922 SRALRKIAESS
+1922 TRALRKIAESS

-1947 NISRKPVMRDQEK
+1947 NISKKPVMRDQEK

-1984 LKVQKTS
+1984 LKIQKTS

-2039 ANMWREVFLSQSAVS
+2039 ANMWREVFLSQSAIS

-2060 ARQRARGEVLNCLRV
+2060 ARQRARGEVLNCLRA

-2230 SPSNPAEISRILEAW
+2230 SPSNPAEIAKILEAW

-2267 SVERSA
+2267 SADGSA
-2273 GSTSTGD
+2273 GSTSKGD
-2280 SAP
+2280 CAP

>member
-93 TLRAELEEKKSSLK
+93 TLKAELEEKKSSLK

-183 LRHIGT
+183 LKHIGT
-189 QISSDSPGSIDKR
+189 QISSDSHGSIDKR

-215 NTAHRLAGESGR
+215 NAAHRLSGESSR
-227 RIPENPAKEN
+227 RIPEKPAKEN
-237 SVSRTPGEDELLPVQ
+237 SVSRTSGEDELLPVQ

-275 LTSSES
+275 FTSSES
-281 TEEELPRGRSPS
+281 AEEEQPSGASPS
-293 TEHALHEE
+293 SEHAPHEE
-301 SHPEVSGQRPG
+301 SHPEVSVQRPG
-312 DGNSDLGRTNICD
+312 DGNRDVSRTNVCD
-325 HGHFFDDD
+325 HEHFFDDD

-383 APLRTSVESALEE
+383 VPLRTSVESALEE
-396 YTADT
+396 YTAET

-411 RRSDTYMGQP
+411 KRSDTCMEQP
-421 RSQEVA
+421 RLQEVA
-427 PALNKL
+427 PTINKL
-433 APIGFDTRRVALGE
+433 APAGFDTRRVALGE

-456 GRHWIASPEFVR
+456 GRHWVATSPQFVR

-480 EGKVEAQEMDKP
+480 EGKAEAREMGKP
-492 VRIGKGLLKHNRRLW
+492 VRVGKGLLKHNRRLW

-522 AGESEVCSSPFG
+522 AGGSEACSSPFG
-534 KRTFSELRGSEG
+534 KRTFNELRGSEG

-559 EFTKWTLTSEF
+559 EFTKWTLTGEF

-590 QESTLESGVRAAAA
+590 QESTVESGVRAAAA

-623 CSNRKAGTPDLHR
+623 CSNRKAGTPAEVPCTDRHR

-666 NSLSALSPK
+666 NSLFASSTK

-697 KSTGKAHSIP
+697 KSSTGKAHSVF

-713 PTRGGQCGGRGR
+713 PTRSGQCGGQGR

-745 RSPSSAD
+745 RSPGSAD
-752 SSSWHRSDVLRR
+752 STSWHRSDVLRR
-764 GGKGNPGATSE
+764 GGEGSPRAPSE

-788 SASQNSRWTAVLGPP
+788 SALQSSRLTAVLGPS

-810 EFKAAAS
+810 GFKAAAA

-839 LEHWQPRGSALSP
+839 LEQWQPRGSAPSP
-852 STDSDEETNPSLS
+852 STDSDEETNASLS
-865 EYDGDEDPIAQ
+865 ECDGDEDPIAQ
-876 STEERAD
+876 GTEETAG
-883 EERPSPEV
+883 EESPSPEV

-896 MPAENSGSSTD
+896 IPAENFGSSTD
-907 KLLFSSEDSLI
+907 KLPFPSEDSLI
-918 QSQYVM
+918 QSQCVM
-924 KELLQKLRKSPHT
+924 KELLPELRKSPHT
-937 TESGASSLEAGKLL
+937 TQSGASSLEAEKLL
-951 PAEVTSRDCSAGE
+951 PAEVTSRDCSAGQ
-964 MPCGAHHQA
+964 MPSGAHHQA
-973 NTEAPV
+973 NTEAPA
-979 VARDSHSIPQNAS
+979 VARDSRSIPQNAS

-1005 QVPTSPV
+1005 QVTTSPV
-1012 CPSGLGSADEETQST
+1012 CPSDLGSADEETQN
-1027 SQSRPLLRT
+1027 
-1036 RVPTS
+1036 
-1041 PVCPSGLGS
+1041 
-1050 ADEETQSTSQS
+1050 
-1061 RPLLRTRVPTSPVCP
+1061 
-1076 SGLGSADEET
+1076 
-1086 RSTSQSSLPGA
+1086 TSQSSLPGA
-1097 SCSYTGV
+1097 SFCYTGV
-1104 REQREDTEGEDEA
+1104 REQREDTEVEDEA
-1117 FSYSEGEQE
+1117 FSYSEGEHE

-1132 RQPQDAAG
+1132 HQQQDAAG

-1150 ARVDVAGRASDV
+1150 AGVDVAARASDV

-1229 RENHGKRF
+1229 RENHGRRV
-1237 SEEMLPASSEE
+1237 SEEMLRASPEE
-1248 RVESEGGN
+1248 WVVSEGDN
-1256 CRVRNSSQHAQGPLE
+1256 CPVRNSSQHAQGPLE
-1271 MPSDNL
+1271 MPSDSL
-1277 PKATEELHAS
+1277 TKATEELQAS
-1287 RGDCSG
+1287 PGDCSG
-1293 TDAEQV
+1293 TDAEHV

-1307 QAAEDRIEHTRSE
+1307 QAAEDLIEDTRPE
-1320 ETSSSVSHTAELP
+1320 ETSSSTSHTAELP

-1338 GAGGSPPLSGR
+1338 DAGGSSPLSGR
-1349 SDPEHIPSR
+1349 SDPEHVPST
-1358 SEDETNYAGCPS
+1358 SEDGTNYEGCPS

-1380 ELLALSSDSLPPP
+1380 ELLALSSDSPPPP

-1479 ASPDGPL
+1479 ASPAGPL

-1496 SAAREDVSSSGQSAN
+1496 SAAQEDVSSSGQSAN

-1551 KLEPLGKNRTRS
+1551 KLEPLGKNKTRS
-1563 KISSKDQSSKL
+1563 KISNKDQSSKL

-1581 RGEVH
+1581 SGEVH
-1586 LNEVPQPVLGERTNT
+1586 LNEVPQPVSGERTNR

-1672 AGRVSPLREI
+1672 AARVSPLREV
-1682 AGAPVLSPWPE
+1682 AGPPVLSPWPE
-1693 ELQQPSPLDA
+1693 ELQQPSPLGP
-1703 SPSPSAAAAASG
+1703 SPSPSAAAATG

-1780 MQLSRGCSVDGKV
+1780 MQLSRGSSVDGKV

-1824 SSQGKSQDLNARQDA
+1824 SSQGKSQDLDARQDA

-1847 SMLRSAKRLRLESES
+1847 SMLRSAKRLRLDSAS
-1862 PEPGTSQVTAGGVPE
+1862 PEPGTSQVTAEDVPE
-1877 DPPGGTAPAEL
+1877 DPPGGPTPAKL

-1901 SPASQL
+1901 GPASQL

-1912 EMAESYNTAI
+1912 EMAVSYNTAI
-1922 SRALRKIAESS
+1922 TRALRKIAESS

-2060 ARQRARGEVLNCLRV
+2060 ARQRARGEVLNCLRA

-2267 SVERSA
+2267 GVERSA
-2273 GSTSTGD
+2273 GPANTGD

>member
-1 MMPGETHPAAPGP
+1 
-14 ADLARCQGCASL
+14 
-26 QQNLNEYVEALIAL
+26 
-40 KQKIINTDN
+40 
-49 LLTEYQKKCDELQF
+49 
-63 ARRENSMLHHQVEQ
+63 
-77 MLQKI
+77 
-82 SPLQKCQEELD
+82 
-93 TLRAELEEKKSSLK
+93 
-107 LYQNTHQEYAR
+107 
-118 VKEECLKSDA
+118 
-128 QKKKLEAKVKKLE
+128 
-141 EAAVKHTQDFKQLR
+141 
-155 NEKKILEKEFK
+155 
-166 KTQERFD
+166 
-173 EFSKQKNEKE
+173 
-183 LRHIGT
+183 
-189 QISSDSPGSIDKR
+189 

-215 NTAHRLAGESGR
+215 NTAHRLSGESGR
-227 RIPENPAKEN
+227 RIPEKPAKEN
-237 SVSRTPGEDELLPVQ
+237 SVSRTSGEDELPPVQ

-275 LTSSES
+275 FTSSES
-281 TEEELPRGRSPS
+281 AEEEQPSGASPS
-293 TEHALHEE
+293 TEHAFHDE
-301 SHPEVSGQRPG
+301 SHPEVPGQRPD
-312 DGNSDLGRTNICD
+312 DGNSDLSRTNVCD
-325 HGHFFDDD
+325 HEHFFDDD

-357 TSPHLSSSLAPESYF
+357 TSPHLPSSLAPESYF

-383 APLRTSVESALEE
+383 APLRTSVESASED
-396 YTADT
+396 YTKES
-401 QRYLALLEKL
+401 QHYLDLLEKIK
-411 RRSDTYMGQP
+411 RSDICVGQP

-427 PALNKL
+427 LAVNKL
-433 APIGFDTRRVALGE
+433 APVGSDTRRVVLGE
-447 PSATSSLAR
+447 PLATSSLAR
-456 GRHWIASPEFVR
+456 GRHWIASPEFVK
-468 DRRDRRDIVEEA
+468 DRRDIIEEG
-480 EGKVEAQEMDKP
+480 EGKVETRGMDKSGR
-492 VRIGKGLLKHNRRLW
+492 VRKGLLKHNRRLW
-507 VERASRGSARKKVAR
+507 VERASRGSTRKKEAR
-522 AGESEVCSSPFG
+522 AGESEVWSPSFG
-534 KRTFSELRGSEG
+534 KRMFNELTGSEG
-546 KTLSSKAFCSPQS
+546 KILSSNTLYSPQP
-559 EFTKWTLTSEF
+559 EFTKWTLTGEF

-575 HMLGSGRFQRKEKDA
+575 HVVGPGCFQRKEKDV
-590 QESTLESGVRAAAA
+590 QESALESGVHAAAA

-609 ASLPSSSTSVPVSL
+609 ASLPSSSSSTSGAVSL
-623 CSNRKAGTPDLHR
+623 CSNHIAGTPAEVPCTDLHR
-636 SEQKSPTRTSNTF
+636 TEQKSPTRTLNTF
-649 LLWSEPPA
+649 LLWSEPAA

-666 NSLSALSPK
+666 NNLSSLSPK

-686 KNRGPEPLNIF
+686 KNRGPKPLNLF
-697 KSTGKAHSIP
+697 KSTAKSHSPP

-713 PTRGGQCGGRGR
+713 PGRSGQCGGQGPGIR

-730 SDWTSLAH
+730 SNWTSLSH
-738 SQAGFTR
+738 SQTGFTR
-745 RSPSSAD
+745 RSPGSAD
-752 SSSWHRSDVLRR
+752 STSWHRSSILR
-764 GGKGNPGATSE
+764 KGDEGSPRASSE
-775 HQQKTRL
+775 HQEKTML

-788 SASQNSRWTAVLGPP
+788 STPQNSRLTAVLGPP

-810 EFKAAAS
+810 EFKAAAA

-828 QARPEKMQSSN
+828 QARPERMQSSS
-839 LEHWQPRGSALSP
+839 LEHWQPRGSTLSP
-852 STDSDEETNPSLS
+852 STDSGEETSPASSLS
-865 EYDGDEDPIAQ
+865 ECAGDEDPTAQ
-876 STEERAD
+876 GTEGIAD
-883 EERPSPEV
+883 EDSPSPEV
-891 SLSDS
+891 SSSDS
-896 MPAENSGSSTD
+896 VPAENFNSSTD
-907 KLLFSSEDSLI
+907 KLLFSSEDNLI
-918 QSQYVM
+918 QGQCVM
-924 KELLQKLRKSPHT
+924 KELLLQKPRKSPQT
-937 TESGASSLEAGKLL
+937 TQSGASRLETGKLL
-951 PAEVTSRDCSAGE
+951 PAEVTSRDSPVGQ
-964 MPCGAHHQA
+964 MPCGAHHQT
-973 NTEAPV
+973 NTEPPV
-979 VARDSHSIPQNAS
+979 VARDSCSIPHNAS
-992 TPPTVPSRPLLRT
+992 APPTMPSR
-1005 QVPTSPV
+1005 
-1012 CPSGLGSADEETQST
+1012 A
-1027 SQSRPLLRT
+1027 LLRT

-1041 PVCPSGLGS
+1041 PICPSGLGS
-1050 ADEETQSTSQS
+1050 AVEETQT
-1061 RPLLRTRVPTSPVCP
+1061 
-1076 SGLGSADEET
+1076 
-1086 RSTSQSSLPGA
+1086 TSQSSLPG
-1097 SCSYTGV
+1097 SSYCYTGI
-1104 REQREDTEGEDEA
+1104 REQGEDTEVEDES
-1117 FSYSEGEQE
+1117 FSYSEGEHE
-1126 AEAVTG
+1126 AEAMTG
-1132 RQPQDAAG
+1132 CQQQDAVG

-1150 ARVDVAGRASDV
+1150 ASVDVAGHASDV

-1193 SCQLRDY
+1193 SCQLRDF
-1200 SSRASVSECSSR
+1200 SSRASVSECSSK
-1212 GTLNNEMNKEF
+1212 GTLNKEMTQEF
-1223 KQGEVF
+1223 KQGEIF
-1229 RENHGKRF
+1229 RKNHGKRF
-1237 SEEMLPASSEE
+1237 SEEEILKASEE
-1248 RVESEGGN
+1248 WVELEGDDDH
-1256 CRVRNSSQHAQGPLE
+1256 CVRDSSQQHRQCPPE
-1271 MPSDNL
+1271 VPSDIL
-1277 PKATEELHAS
+1277 TKTTEELDAN

-1293 TDAEQV
+1293 TDAGDV

-1307 QAAEDRIEHTRSE
+1307 QAPEDLIENTPSE
-1320 ETSSSVSHTAELP
+1320 EASSSMSHTAELP
-1333 EPAAV
+1333 EAAAV
-1338 GAGGSPPLSGR
+1338 DAGGSSPLSGR
-1349 SDPEHIPSR
+1349 SDPENIPSR
-1358 SEDETNYAGCPS
+1358 SEDETNYEGCPS
-1370 TGEEGLAEPG
+1370 TGEEGLAEAG
-1380 ELLALSSDSLPPP
+1380 ELLALSSDSPAPP

-1398 SDCVT
+1398 PDCVT

-1413 VTSEVISVLINKD
+1413 VTSEVVSVLITKD

-1455 DTLEAFAPQD
+1455 DTLEALASQD
-1465 LGGLDSDYVEKSPE
+1465 PGGLDNGYVEQSPE
-1479 ASPDGPL
+1479 ASPADPL
-1486 PQGSPCGGGF
+1486 PQEPPCGGNLSG
-1496 SAAREDVSSSGQSAN
+1496 AQEDVSSSGQSAN
-1511 FDKSRLRNRPVKPSI
+1511 FDKTRLRNRPVKPSI

-1551 KLEPLGKNRTRS
+1551 KLEPLGKNKTRS
-1563 KISSKDQSSKL
+1563 KISNKDQSSKL
-1574 AKTPGLT
+1574 AKTPGLN

-1586 LNEVPQPVLGERTNT
+1586 LNEAPVPQPGLGERTNT
-1601 KMPGSQVQST
+1601 KMSSQTQST
-1611 MAGADMS
+1611 MEGTDMS
-1618 TPANS
+1618 TPVNS

-1672 AGRVSPLREI
+1672 AGRISPLCEI
-1682 AGAPVLSPWPE
+1682 PRPPVLSPWPE
-1693 ELQQPSPLDA
+1693 ELQQASPLDP
-1703 SPSPSAAAAASG
+1703 SPSPSTATAASG
-1715 RVVSSPLQ
+1715 RIVSSPLQ

-1780 MQLSRGCSVDGKV
+1780 MQLSRGSTVDGKV

-1809 TSTAFVLTGGSSGGD
+1809 TSTAFVLTGSSSGGD
-1824 SSQGKSQDLNARQDA
+1824 GSQGKSQDLGVQQDA
-1839 GRKRTLAA
+1839 GGKRTLAA
-1847 SMLRSAKRLRLESES
+1847 SMLRSAKRLRLDSES
-1862 PEPGTSQVTAGGVPE
+1862 PEPGTSQVTAEGIAE
-1877 DPPGGTAPAEL
+1877 DPPGRMSPAKL
-1888 VPAEEEHTAALVC
+1888 VPAEEEQTAALVC

-1912 EMAESYNTAI
+1912 EMAESYNIAI
-1922 SRALRKIAESS
+1922 ARALRKIAESS

-1984 LKVQKTS
+1984 LKIQKTS
-1991 LDHSYIHA
+1991 LDHSYVHA

-2039 ANMWREVFLSQSAVS
+2039 ANMWREVFLSQSAIS

-2060 ARQRARGEVLNCLRV
+2060 ARQRARGEVLNCLRA

-2157 YRKGHSNIAYTPDV
+2157 YRKGHSNIAHTPDV

-2205 FIQHAQDEDI
+2205 FIQHAQDEDLKSI
-2215 PWGVQL
+2215 GEQKAKLGNGNHFKLKSCLAIKQPEETTQGMEATPALVAEIFSHHLTLQ
-2221 AAVYALCDL
+2221 AAVMLRDSCHGFS
-2230 SPSNPAEISRILEAW
+2230 SPSQKDPVQFAPSEIFKVHMDSEALYL
-2245 RTQTSNTIPSA
+2245 P
-2256 IVSCLEEVGSL
+2256 SL
-2267 SVERSA
+2267 SMLHAGIVELPQLVPPAPVIRS
-2273 GSTSTGD
+2273 
-2280 SAP
+2280 SAFSCTMAIAEVPPSILKMHSREDVVHLASIVLPVNIHRFPPMC

>member
-1 MMPGETHPAAPGP
+1 MMPGETHPAARGP

-82 SPLQKCQEELD
+82 SPLQKCQEELE

-118 VKEECLKSDA
+118 VKEECLKRDA

-141 EAAVKHTQDFKQLR
+141 EAAVKYTQDFKQLR

-183 LRHIGT
+183 LKHIGT
-189 QISSDSPGSIDKR
+189 QISSDSHGSIDKR

-215 NTAHRLAGESGR
+215 NTAHRLSGESSR
-227 RIPENPAKEN
+227 RIPEKPAKEN
-237 SVSRTPGEDELLPVQ
+237 SVSRTSGEDELLPVQ

-275 LTSSES
+275 FTSSES
-281 TEEELPRGRSPS
+281 AEEEQPSGASPS
-293 TEHALHEE
+293 TEHAFHEE
-301 SHPEVSGQRPG
+301 SHPEVSVQRPG
-312 DGNSDLGRTNICD
+312 DGNSDVSRTNICD
-325 HGHFFDDD
+325 HEHFFDDD

-396 YTADT
+396 YTAES
-401 QRYLALLEKL
+401 QRYLELLEKL
-411 RRSDTYMGQP
+411 RRSDTCMGQP
-421 RSQEVA
+421 RTQEVA
-427 PALNKL
+427 PAINNL
-433 APIGFDTRRVALGE
+433 APVGFGTRRVALGE
-447 PSATSSLAR
+447 PSLTSSPAR
-456 GRHWIASPEFVR
+456 GRPWMASPEFVR

-480 EGKVEAQEMDKP
+480 EGKVETREMDKP
-492 VRIGKGLLKHNRRLW
+492 VRAGQGLLKHNRKLW
-507 VERASRGSARKKVAR
+507 VERAARGSAGEKVAR
-522 AGESEVCSSPFG
+522 AGESEVCSSNFG
-534 KRTFSELRGSEG
+534 KGTFNELRGSEG
-546 KTLSSKAFCSPQS
+546 KTLASNVFCSPQS

-575 HMLGSGRFQRKEKDA
+575 HVVGSGRFQRKEKDA

-609 ASLPSSSTSVPVSL
+609 SSLPSSSTSVPVSL
-623 CSNRKAGTPDLHR
+623 CSNHKAGTPAEVPCTDLHR
-636 SEQKSPTRTSNTF
+636 SEQKSPTRTLNTF
-649 LLWSEPPA
+649 LLWSEPAA
-657 RFPKENDPE
+657 RFPKENDPR

-686 KNRGPEPLNIF
+686 KNRGPEPSNIF

-713 PTRGGQCGGRGR
+713 PWKSGQCGGRGR

-730 SDWTSLAH
+730 SNWTSLARP
-738 SQAGFTR
+738 QTGVTR
-745 RSPSSAD
+745 RSPASAD
-752 SSSWHRSDVLRR
+752 STSWHRSDILRR
-764 GGKGNPGATSE
+764 GGQGSPRAAPE
-775 HQQKTRL
+775 PQQKSRL
-782 QPEKAA
+782 QPGKATA
-788 SASQNSRWTAVLGPP
+788 SASQNSGLTAVLGPP
-803 GESTIPL
+803 GESTTPPGL
-810 EFKAAAS
+810 KAAA

-828 QARPEKMQSSN
+828 QARPGRMQSSS
-839 LEHWQPRGSALSP
+839 LEHWQPRGRALSP
-852 STDSDEETNPSLS
+852 PTDSDEETSPSLS
-865 EYDGDEDPIAQ
+865 ECTGDEDPIAQ
-876 STEERAD
+876 GTEEMAD
-883 EERPSPEV
+883 EESPAPEV
-891 SLSDS
+891 SPSGS
-896 MPAENSGSSTD
+896 MPAENLGSSTD
-907 KLLFSSEDSLI
+907 KLLCSSEDSLI
-918 QSQYVM
+918 QSQCVM

-937 TESGASSLEAGKLL
+937 TQPGASSSLEAGKLL
-951 PAEVTSRDCSAGE
+951 PAEVTSRDCSAGQ
-964 MPCGAHHQA
+964 MPCGAHQQA

-979 VARDSHSIPQNAS
+979 VASESCSIPQNAS

-1005 QVPTSPV
+1005 PVPTSPV
-1012 CPSGLGSADEETQST
+1012 Y
-1027 SQSRPLLRT
+1027 
-1036 RVPTS
+1036 
-1041 PVCPSGLGS
+1041 
-1050 ADEETQSTSQS
+1050 
-1061 RPLLRTRVPTSPVCP
+1061 P

-1086 RSTSQSSLPGA
+1086 RSTSHSSLPGA
-1097 SCSYTGV
+1097 SYYYTGI
-1104 REQREDTEGEDEA
+1104 REQGEDTEVEDEA
-1117 FSYSEGEQE
+1117 VSYSEGEHE
-1126 AEAVTG
+1126 AEALTG
-1132 RQPQDAAG
+1132 CQQQDAAG

-1200 SSRASVSECSSR
+1200 SSRASVSECSSK
-1212 GTLNNEMNKEF
+1212 GTVNNELDKEF

-1229 RENHGKRF
+1229 RKNHGKRV
-1237 SEEMLPASSEE
+1237 SEEMLRASSEE
-1248 RVESEGGN
+1248 WVELEGDDS
-1256 CRVRNSSQHAQGPLE
+1256 RVRSSSQHAQGPLE
-1271 MPSDNL
+1271 TPSDI
-1277 PKATEELHAS
+1277 PTKATEELHAS

-1293 TDAEQV
+1293 TGAEHV
-1299 LLLSTHHS
+1299 LLLSPHHS
-1307 QAAEDRIEHTRSE
+1307 EAAEDQIENIRPE
-1320 ETSSSVSHTAELP
+1320 ETSSSESHTAELA

-1338 GAGGSPPLSGR
+1338 HAGGSSPLSGR
-1349 SDPEHIPSR
+1349 SDPEHILSR
-1358 SEDETNYAGCPS
+1358 SEDETNYEGCPS

-1380 ELLALSSDSLPPP
+1380 ELLALSSDSPPPP

-1479 ASPDGPL
+1479 ASPAGPL
-1486 PQGSPCGGGF
+1486 PQGPPCGGGF
-1496 SAAREDVSSSGQSAN
+1496 SAPQEDVSSSGQSAN

-1551 KLEPLGKNRTRS
+1551 KLEPLGKTKTRS
-1563 KISSKDQSSKL
+1563 KISNKDQSSKL

-1581 RGEVH
+1581 RGELH

-1611 MAGADMS
+1611 LAVADMS
-1618 TPANS
+1618 TPTNS

-1661 PSSSPSSLASP
+1661 PSSSQSSLASP
-1672 AGRVSPLREI
+1672 AARVSPLRGI
-1682 AGAPVLSPWPE
+1682 AGPPVLSPWPE
-1693 ELQQPSPLDA
+1693 ELQQASPLD
-1703 SPSPSAAAAASG
+1703 PSPPPSTAAASG
-1715 RVVSSPLQ
+1715 RIVSSPLQ

-1780 MQLSRGCSVDGKV
+1780 MKLSRGSSVDGKV

-1824 SSQGKSQDLNARQDA
+1824 SSQGKSQDLDVRQDA

-1847 SMLRSAKRLRLESES
+1847 SMLRSAKRLRLDSGS
-1862 PEPGTSQVTAGGVPE
+1862 PEPGTSQVTAEGDPE
-1877 DPPGGTAPAEL
+1877 DPPGGISPAEL
-1888 VPAEEEHTAALVC
+1888 VPAEEEQTAALVC

-1907 HVNPR
+1907 HSNPR

-1922 SRALRKIAESS
+1922 TRALRKIAESS

-2039 ANMWREVFLSQSAVS
+2039 ANMWREVFLSQSAIS

-2060 ARQRARGEVLNCLRV
+2060 ARQRARGEVLNCLRA

-2151 MDKWIK
+2151 MDKWVK

-2185 LGLKEGFPTAVKN
+2185 LGLKEGFPAAVKN
-2198 ISSVIGM
+2198 ISSVIGV

-2267 SVERSA
+2267 SAERSA

>member
-1 MMPGETHPAAPGP
+1 MPGETHPAAPGP

-82 SPLQKCQEELD
+82 SPLQKCQEELGS
-93 TLRAELEEKKSSLK
+93 LKAELEEKKSCLK
-107 LYQNTHQEYAR
+107 LYQDTHQEYAR
-118 VKEECLKSDA
+118 VKEECLRSDA

-141 EAAVKHTQDFKQLR
+141 EAAIKQTQDFKQLR

-173 EFSKQKNEKE
+173 EFTKQKNEKE

-189 QISSDSPGSIDKR
+189 QISSDSHGSIDKR

-215 NTAHRLAGESGR
+215 NTAHRLSGESCR
-227 RIPENPAKEN
+227 RIPEKPVKEN
-237 SVSRTPGEDELLPVQ
+237 SVSRASGEDELLPVP
-252 GSPARTSDMRSFFT
+252 GSPARAADMRSFFT

-275 LTSSES
+275 FTSSDSAED
-281 TEEELPRGRSPS
+281 EQPRGASPG
-293 TEHALHEE
+293 TELACHEQ
-301 SHPEVSGQRPG
+301 SHPKVSVERPG
-312 DGNSDLGRTNICD
+312 DGNGTNIYD
-325 HGHFFDDD
+325 HEHFFDDD

-357 TSPHLSSSLAPESYF
+357 TSPHLGSLSSSLAPESYF
-372 GEFTDSSDSDS
+372 GEFTDSSDCDS
-383 APLRTSVESALEE
+383 APLRNSAESALED
-396 YTADT
+396 YTAESRGYFD
-401 QRYLALLEKL
+401 LLEKL
-411 RRSDTYMGQP
+411 RRSDICMEKP
-421 RSQEVA
+421 RSQGVA
-427 PALNKL
+427 QAVNRL
-433 APIGFDTRRVALGE
+433 APVGFDSRRITLGD
-447 PSATSSLAR
+447 PSTTSSLAR
-456 GRHWIASPEFVR
+456 GRPWIASPEFVR
-468 DRRDRRDIVEEA
+468 DRGDVIDKA
-480 EGKVEAQEMDKP
+480 EGKVAAPEMDKS
-492 VRIGKGLLKHNRRLW
+492 VRGRKGLLKHNRRSW
-507 VERASRGSARKKVAR
+507 GERASRSPARKKEAR
-522 AGESEVCSSPFG
+522 AGEPEACYSPFG
-534 KRTFSELRGSEG
+534 KRTFSELMDSEG
-546 KTLSSKAFCSPQS
+546 KTLPSKALCSPQS
-559 EFTKWTLTSEF
+559 EFTKWTLAGEF

-575 HMLGSGRFQRKEKDA
+575 SVMHSGHFQRKEKGTQD
-590 QESTLESGVRAAAA
+590 STLGSGVYAAAA

-609 ASLPSSSTSVPVSL
+609 ASLPSPSTSGPESL
-623 CSNRKAGTPDLHR
+623 RSNPKASRLGFVNAGAPADVTCTSLHR
-636 SEQKSPTRTSNTF
+636 SEQKAPTRTSNTF
-649 LLWSEPPA
+649 LLWSEPA
-657 RFPKENDPE
+657 ACFPKEYGPE
-666 NSLSALSPK
+666 NSSFALSSK
-675 SKLGASTFSDL
+675 SKLGASTFSDW
-686 KNRGPEPLNIF
+686 KSRGPESLNIF
-697 KSTGKAHSIP
+697 KSTVQAHPLP

-713 PTRGGQCGGRGR
+713 PATSGQCGSRGSGTVL
-725 ITLPK
+725 TLPK
-730 SDWTSLAH
+730 SDWTSLTR
-738 SQAGFTR
+738 SQTGFTR
-745 RSPSSAD
+745 RNPGSAD
-752 SSSWHRSDVLRR
+752 STSWHRSHILRR
-764 GGKGNPGATSE
+764 GSEGSPRATSE
-775 HQQKTRL
+775 HQKTV
-782 QPEKAA
+782 P
-788 SASQNSRWTAVLGPP
+788 ASQNSRLTAVRGPP

-810 EFKAAAS
+810 ELNTAAA

-828 QARPEKMQSSN
+828 QARPERKQNSS
-839 LEHWQPRGSALSP
+839 LEQWQPRGSTSSP
-852 STDSDEETNPSLS
+852 STDSSEESGPTPSVS
-865 EYDGDEDPIAQ
+865 ECTGDGDPIAQ
-876 STEERAD
+876 GSEGVAD
-883 EERPSPEV
+883 EESSSPQV
-891 SLSDS
+891 SVSWRKSSDS
-896 MPAENSGSSTD
+896 PSGSVPTENFGSTD
-907 KLLFSSEDSLI
+907 KLPFSPGNNLI
-918 QSQYVM
+918 QNQRVM
-924 KELLQKLRKSPHT
+924 NELLQQRPRRSPYT
-937 TESGASSLEAGKLL
+937 TQSGARRLEAGKIL
-951 PAEVTSRDCSAGE
+951 PTEVPSRDCPTGQMLS
-964 MPCGAHHQA
+964 GAHPQA
-973 NTEAPV
+973 NAEAS
-979 VARDSHSIPQNAS
+979 VATRDSRSAPQNAS
-992 TPPTVPSRPLLRT
+992 TPPTVPIRALLRT
-1005 QVPTSPV
+1005 LVPPGPV
-1012 CPSGLGSADEETQST
+1012 CPSFLGSADGETQST
-1027 SQSRPLLRT
+1027 SQSSLLE
-1036 RVPTS
+1036 
-1041 PVCPSGLGS
+1041 
-1050 ADEETQSTSQS
+1050 A
-1061 RPLLRTRVPTSPVCP
+1061 
-1076 SGLGSADEET
+1076 
-1086 RSTSQSSLPGA
+1086 SS
-1097 SCSYTGV
+1097 CYTGI
-1104 REQREDTEGEDEA
+1104 REQREDTEVEDEA
-1117 FSYSEGEQE
+1117 CSCSEGEHE
-1126 AEAVTG
+1126 AEAALG
-1132 RQPQDAAG
+1132 RRQQGAAAG
-1140 DSQRHLGDPE
+1140 DSRRHLGDPE
-1150 ARVDVAGRASDV
+1150 AGVARVRHASDV
-1162 GDLTSALQECNLSTF
+1162 GDLTSALQGCNLSTF

-1200 SSRASVSECSSR
+1200 SSRASISECSSK
-1212 GTLNNEMNKEF
+1212 EMNKEF
-1223 KQGEVF
+1223 KQSEIF
-1229 RENHGKRF
+1229 RKKRF
-1237 SEEMLPASSEE
+1237 GEEGTLRASEEWVELEGDNSS
-1248 RVESEGGN
+1248 
-1256 CRVRNSSQHAQGPLE
+1256 VRNSSQHACS
-1271 MPSDNL
+1271 PSDIL
-1277 PKATEELHAS
+1277 TKTEEELDANS
-1287 RGDCSG
+1287 GDCSEK
-1293 TDAEQV
+1293 DAEHV
-1299 LLLSTHHS
+1299 LPLNTSHS
-1307 QAAEDRIEHTRSE
+1307 QAAEVLIENIPPE
-1320 ETSSSVSHTAELP
+1320 EASNSVSHIAELP

-1338 GAGGSPPLSGR
+1338 GTAGSSPLSGR
-1349 SDPEHIPSR
+1349 FDSEHIQSR
-1358 SEDETNYAGCPS
+1358 SEDETDYGGCRS
-1370 TGEEGLAEPG
+1370 TGEEDLAEPV
-1380 ELLALSSDSLPPP
+1380 ELLALSSDLTAPP
-1393 RTEQS
+1393 RIEPS

-1455 DTLEAFAPQD
+1455 DTLDAFASQD
-1465 LGGLDSDYVEKSPE
+1465 LGGLGSGSVEKSPK
-1479 ASPDGPL
+1479 ASPPGSL
-1486 PQGSPCGGGF
+1486 PQELPC
-1496 SAAREDVSSSGQSAN
+1496 SAQEDVSSSGQSDN
-1511 FDKSRLRNRPVKPSI
+1511 FDKNHLRNRPVKPSI

-1551 KLEPLGKNRTRS
+1551 KLEPLDKNKTQS
-1563 KISSKDQSSKL
+1563 KISNKDQSGKL
-1574 AKTPGLT
+1574 AKTPGLN
-1581 RGEVH
+1581 RGEAH
-1586 LNEVPQPVLGERTNT
+1586 LDEVSQPVSGERTNT
-1601 KMPGSQVQST
+1601 KMPSSQAQFTVVGT
-1611 MAGADMS
+1611 DVS
-1618 TPANS
+1618 TPPNC

-1647 ATPPRTSRPLSPLI
+1647 ATPPRTSRPLSPLVS
-1661 PSSSPSSLASP
+1661 SSSPSTLASA
-1672 AGRVSPLREI
+1672 AGRVSPHCDI
-1682 AGAPVLSPWPE
+1682 PGPSVLSPWPE
-1693 ELQQPSPLDA
+1693 ELQQASPLDP
-1703 SPSPSAAAAASG
+1703 SPSPSTAAATG
-1715 RVVSSPLQ
+1715 RIVSSPLQ

-1780 MQLSRGCSVDGKV
+1780 MQLSRGSSVDGKV
-1793 LPGRVSALLG
+1793 LPGRVSALIG

-1809 TSTAFVLTGGSSGGD
+1809 TSTAFVLTGSTTGGD
-1824 SSQGKSQDLNARQDA
+1824 SSQGKSQGLSVQQDT
-1839 GRKRTLAA
+1839 GGKRTLAA
-1847 SMLRSAKRLRLESES
+1847 SILRSAKRLRLESES
-1862 PEPGTSQVTAGGVPE
+1862 PEPDSSRETAGGVPE
-1877 DPPGGTAPAEL
+1877 DPPGGVSPVKV
-1888 VPAEEEHTAALVC
+1888 VPAEQEQTAALVC
-1901 SPASQL
+1901 SPASQQR
-1907 HVNPR
+1907 VNPR
-1912 EMAESYNTAI
+1912 EMAESYNIAI

-1947 NISRKPVMRDQEK
+1947 NISKKPVMRDQEK

-2039 ANMWREVFLSQSAVS
+2039 ANMWREVFLSQSAIS

-2060 ARQRARGEVLNCLRV
+2060 ARQRARGEVLNCLRA

-2102 KTEFQSSE
+2102 KTEFQASE

-2230 SPSNPAEISRILEAW
+2230 SPSNPAEISKILEAW

-2267 SVERSA
+2267 SAEGSSA
-2273 GSTSTGD
+2273 STSTGD
-2280 SAP
+2280 TAP